1 VSNTSTE
8 HFTTFVINNK
18 CDLNSNQVF
27 IAFIANNKC
36 GHVILLKN
44 VNMGHNIDTTYRYS
58 SSTMSIE
65 IKHENCT

>member
-8 HFTTFVINNK
+8 HFTTFVIDNK

-36 GHVILLKN
+36 GHVILLKKCKY
-44 VNMGHNIDTTYRYS
+44 GAQYRHYL
-58 SSTMSIE
+58 
-65 IKHENCT
+65 